1 MILDSN
7 RVFLIALGIIS
18 GVLILLSKK
27 VNGII
32 LFLLLSNV
40 IIIHSI
46 TKDVTAS
53 IAISFIVVNIAICV
67 TNFTYNNVLNIE
79 NFEDKI
85 DDKDS
90 SDSNSDDDK
99 SSNQDLEND
108 IGNSDD
114 KPDNDSKDEFFIDTK
129 GSFLENYKSLTDD
142 QVNGLNKDTKDLIN
156 TQKHLIETLK
166 NMGPALKDGKQ
177 ILDTF
182 KNYFGSD
189 KEMNDIVSKFK
200 FGK

>member
-7 RVFLIALGIIS
+7 RLFLIVLGIIS
-18 GVLILLSKK
+18 GILIFFSKK

-32 LFLLLSNV
+32 LFLLLSNIV
-40 IIIHSI
+40 IIHSI
-46 TKDVTAS
+46 TKDLIAS
-53 IAISFIVVNIAICV
+53 IAISFIVVNISICV
-67 TNFTYNNVLNIE
+67 TNFTYNKMIHVE
-79 NFEDKI
+79 KFEDKM
-85 DDKDS
+85 DTNDTNDS
-90 SDSNSDDDK
+90 DVDK
-99 SSNQDLEND
+99 SQDLEND
-108 IGNSDD
+108 IGKESNDKSDSG
-114 KPDNDSKDEFFIDTK
+114 DSKDEFFIDTK
-129 GSFLENYKSLTDD
+129 GSFLENYKSLTKD
-142 QVNGLNKDTKDLIN
+142 QVDGLNKDTKDLID